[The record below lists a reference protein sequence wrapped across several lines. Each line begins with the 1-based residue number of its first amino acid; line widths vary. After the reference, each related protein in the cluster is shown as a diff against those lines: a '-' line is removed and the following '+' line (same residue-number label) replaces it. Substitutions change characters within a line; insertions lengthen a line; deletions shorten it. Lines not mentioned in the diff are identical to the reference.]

1 MASLATKDT
10 VYDLKED
17 LQYLPE
23 NINEIYGKALE
34 RIRNQ
39 DKQMFARAE
48 QILTLINCAMR
59 PLRMDHMLC
68 ALAIRPGDQDLNK
81 DALPKASA
89 VLSAFSGLLIIDEE
103 SQIVKLVHYTTE
115 EYFQRKGDYRS
126 PEAHRQVTCILITY
140 LNSSTLTDAIFPR
153 TTRIDHNSKV
163 EAYKRA
169 KEEILR
175 QNVLLNYGAKY
186 WGNHVRQALNYVD
199 EVIMGS
205 GLGTQ
210 RNTGH
215 FEAKYRSLIWEID
228 RLFPALLA
236 SRSNMAFYTQILRDF
251 EGDSFVFSQ

>member
-1 MASLATKDT
+1 
-10 VYDLKED
+10 
-17 LQYLPE
+17 
-23 NINEIYGKALE
+23 
-34 RIRNQ
+34 
-39 DKQMFARAE
+39 
-48 QILTLINCAMR
+48 
-59 PLRMDHMLC
+59 MLC
-68 ALAIRPGDQDLNK
+68 ALAIRPGDQDLSK

-89 VLSAFSGLLIIDEE
+89 ILSAFSGLVIIDEE

-126 PEAHRQVTCILITY
+126 PETHRQVACILITY

-175 QNVLLNYGAKY
+175 QNVLLDYCAKH
-186 WGNHVRQALNYVD
+186 WGNHVRQALSCVD

-205 GLGTQ
+205 GLGTL
-210 RNTGH
+210 TDTDH
-215 FEAKYRSLIWEID
+215 FEAKYRSLVWEID

-236 SRSNMAFYTQILRDF
+236 SRSNMTSILKFFGILRETPLF
-251 EGDSFVFSQ
+251 FSQETYLIYGQLPTSESYSSPTCLLNVGTILRRCFSELPQPFKQQARAT